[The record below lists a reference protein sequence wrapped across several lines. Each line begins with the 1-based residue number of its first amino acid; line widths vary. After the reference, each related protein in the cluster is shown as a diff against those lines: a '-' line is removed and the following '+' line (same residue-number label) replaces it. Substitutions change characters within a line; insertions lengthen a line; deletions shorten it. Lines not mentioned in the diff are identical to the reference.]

1 MGWLGTYGSSV
12 STIFMA
18 VALGL
23 GLLEP
28 ADIESKLAQGVGVFG
43 LLLLALA
50 LFLVRRKEQSKDKL

>member
-1 MGWLGTYGSSV
+1 
-12 STIFMA
+12 MA